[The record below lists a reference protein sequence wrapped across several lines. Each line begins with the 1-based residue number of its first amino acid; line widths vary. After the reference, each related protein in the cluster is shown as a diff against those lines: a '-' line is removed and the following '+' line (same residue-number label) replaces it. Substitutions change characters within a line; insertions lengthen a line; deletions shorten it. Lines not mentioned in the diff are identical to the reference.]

1 MSVSQSALSAPAKLP
16 PATPKGELGNLAGR
30 SLHSA
35 PAPTCH
41 ACHVRLPSSN
51 SGNSTLSLGK
61 HTRSASPPSS
71 NGIGGGRPA
80 LTDEERQHYTRLA
93 AQRIAQ
99 ADRAEAERLRREGR
113 EAEATAF
120 EKSAAEADR
129 KTAP

>member
-1 MSVSQSALSAPAKLP
+1 MSVSQSALSGPAKLP

-30 SLHSA
+30 SLHTA

-41 ACHVRLPSSN
+41 ACQVRLPSSN
-51 SGNSTLSLGK
+51 PVNSTLSLGK
-61 HTRSASPPSS
+61 HTRPASLPSS
-71 NGIGGGRPA
+71 NGPGGGRPT
-80 LTDEERQHYTRLA
+80 LPDEERGHYTLLA

-99 ADRAEAERLRREGR
+99 ADRTEAERLRRDGR
-113 EAEATAF
+113 EAEAKAF